1 MRCNIFCKSNEVFEI
16 ANHSTAVT
24 AVWYGGEWP
33 LRAGERERKV
43 AFALICLGYGNN
55 CAHRL
60 CDLDILFLFT
70 LADGTSTSGAIQSWE
85 PCAGDYASV
94 LLMKGELLLALLAQT
109 MKHKQWLNKSASHV
123 QIVSREKQVIPRQ
136 LRQLYCWFLGR
147 LNGDSKHCKLLRIY
161 GNKKLEI
168 AKSVH
173 SLVSYFQIIACFLKL
188 ALGKK

>member
-1 MRCNIFCKSNEVFEI
+1 
-16 ANHSTAVT
+16 
-24 AVWYGGEWP
+24 
-33 LRAGERERKV
+33 
-43 AFALICLGYGNN
+43 
-55 CAHRL
+55 
-60 CDLDILFLFT
+60 
-70 LADGTSTSGAIQSWE
+70 
-85 PCAGDYASV
+85 
-94 LLMKGELLLALLAQT
+94 MKGELLLALLAQT